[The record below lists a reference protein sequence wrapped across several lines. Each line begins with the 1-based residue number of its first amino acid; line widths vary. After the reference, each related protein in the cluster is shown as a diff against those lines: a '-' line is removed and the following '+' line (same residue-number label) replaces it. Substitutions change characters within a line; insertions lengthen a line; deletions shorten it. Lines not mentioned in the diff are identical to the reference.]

1 MGMTVFNETIVLIFF
16 MFVGVWLNKRDKYSP
31 GANIYIGYLL
41 TTVALPAAI
50 INSFQVDK
58 SDRLLVMMK
67 QTAIYTFIM
76 IVATLL
82 ITYLIATLFKKK
94 EMLRSLWVVSLTFS
108 NILFIGI
115 PIVGKLYG
123 EVGLIVLVVCNTVTS
138 LFLFTVGI
146 MFLSNSREIRI
157 RSILTTPAILA
168 AVVGFVLFMF
178 GVKLPKPIH
187 TFNVDLSIMT
197 ASLSMIINGSLFSQV
212 KLKELFF
219 DKDNLQFLF
228 VRAIIIPIIFI
239 PVLKFFITD
248 PIILGVLVL
257 LASMPVGS
265 LDAILAEEYAG
276 EGTKVS
282 QYIALTTVTSMVTL
296 PIIMSLI

>member
-16 MFVGVWLNKRDKYSP
+16 MFVGVLLNKRGKYSP
-31 GANIYIGYLL
+31 GANIYIGHLL

-58 SDRLLVMMK
+58 SDRLLIMMK

-94 EMLRSLWVVSLTFS
+94 DMLRSLWVVSLTFS

-248 PIILGVLVL
+248 PTILGVLVL

-276 EGTKVS
+276 AGTKVS

>member
-1 MGMTVFNETIVLIFF
+1 
-16 MFVGVWLNKRDKYSP
+16 MFVGVWLNKRGKYSP

-50 INSFQVDK
+50 INSFQVEK
-58 SDRLLVMMK
+58 SDKLLIMMR

-76 IVATLL
+76 IIATLL
-82 ITYLIATLFKKK
+82 VTYLIATIFRKKG
-94 EMLRSLWVVSLTFS
+94 MLRSLWTVSLTFS

-146 MFLSNSREIRI
+146 MFLSNSREIRM
-157 RSILTTPAILA
+157 RSIITTPAIIA
-168 AVVGFVLFMF
+168 AVVGFLLFMV

-187 TFNVDLSIMT
+187 TFNTDLSIMT

-219 DKDNLQFLF
+219 NKDNLQFLF

-239 PVLKFFITD
+239 PILKVFISD

-282 QYIALTTVTSMVTL
+282 QYIALTTVTSMITL

>member
-1 MGMTVFNETIVLIFF
+1 MTVFNETIVLIFF
-16 MFVGVWLNKRDKYSP
+16 MFVGVWLNKRGKYSS

-58 SDRLLVMMK
+58 SDKLLVMMR

-76 IVATLL
+76 IVATLI
-82 ITYLIATLFKKK
+82 ITYVIATLFRKKD
-94 EMLRSLWVVSLTFS
+94 MLRSLWVVSLTFS

-168 AVVGFVLFMF
+168 AVLGFALFMF

-239 PVLKFFITD
+239 PILKFFITD

>member
-1 MGMTVFNETIVLIFF
+1 MTVFNETIVLIFF
-16 MFVGVWLNKRDKYSP
+16 MFVGVLLNKRGKYSP
-31 GANIYIGYLL
+31 GANIYIGHLL

-58 SDRLLVMMK
+58 SDRLLIMMK

-94 EMLRSLWVVSLTFS
+94 DMLRSLWVVSLTFS

-248 PIILGVLVL
+248 PTILGVLVL

-276 EGTKVS
+276 AGTKVS

>member
-1 MGMTVFNETIVLIFF
+1 MTVFNETIVLIFF
-16 MFVGVWLNKRDKYSP
+16 MFVGVLLNKRGKYSP

-58 SDRLLVMMK
+58 SDRLLIMMK

-94 EMLRSLWVVSLTFS
+94 DMLRSLWVVSLTFS

-248 PIILGVLVL
+248 PTILGVLVL

-276 EGTKVS
+276 AGTKVS

>member
-1 MGMTVFNETIVLIFF
+1 
-16 MFVGVWLNKRDKYSP
+16 
-31 GANIYIGYLL
+31 
-41 TTVALPAAI
+41 
-50 INSFQVDK
+50 
-58 SDRLLVMMK
+58 
-67 QTAIYTFIM
+67 
-76 IVATLL
+76 
-82 ITYLIATLFKKK
+82 
-94 EMLRSLWVVSLTFS
+94 MLRSLWVVSLTFS

-168 AVVGFVLFMF
+168 AVVGFALFMF

-228 VRAIIIPIIFI
+228 VRAIIRPIIFI

-248 PIILGVLVL
+248 PTILGVLVL

-276 EGTKVS
+276 AGTKVS